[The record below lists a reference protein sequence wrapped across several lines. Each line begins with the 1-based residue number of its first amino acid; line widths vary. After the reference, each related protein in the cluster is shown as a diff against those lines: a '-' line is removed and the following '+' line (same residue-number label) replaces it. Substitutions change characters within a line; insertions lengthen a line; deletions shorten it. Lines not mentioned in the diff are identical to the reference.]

1 MKARVMIS
9 SVVKDKVKLGS
20 TNRLKEICYPAKSL
34 TDRLQKA
41 KKPVTA
47 ETAVPFSIIRE
58 ELKSHLEKKY
68 GFEVFIFEETLSAGR
83 PPEEETVREA
93 EECQLVIGIFGS
105 TTGWKVPDQDPLS
118 PTLREW
124 RAALAAPLKFR
135 VFWLKDSV
143 EAGSIQ
149 GELGKV
155 LQELTDYKSGK
166 THAVFSDAADL
177 FLQVDRVVQ
186 DYIQHAIVRYVADT
200 VNKERGTE
208 TQEWLLS
215 SYKERVEKMLH
226 ALKHVEP
233 SWDQET
239 KICELGDH
247 RQPVMLHAIPE
258 SLSVPESRKFVA
270 YIFEDELKDRKFGA
284 PGQLHIVAAFG
295 SVTDSQIRHHLGN
308 FESAEVYKGSWG
320 LFGSDPASGMQAL
333 YLPYCTNSLVMQ
345 AKVFQALDWVRQNA
359 AQVIGLALR
368 RQQILDVV
376 ERFEK
381 QPA

>member
-1 MKARVMIS
+1 MIS
-9 SVVKDKVKLGS
+9 SVVKDKVRLGPAS
-20 TNRLKEICYPAKSL
+20 RLKEICYPVKNLTGQLEKS
-34 TDRLQKA
+34 
-41 KKPVTA
+41 KKPVSA
-47 ETAVPFSIIRE
+47 DTAVPFSTIRK
-58 ELKSHLEKKY
+58 ELKKHLENKY
-68 GFEVFIFEETLSAGR
+68 GFDVIIYEETLGVGQ
-83 PPEEETVREA
+83 PPEEETVRVA

-124 RAALAAPLKFR
+124 RAALATPLKFR

-143 EAGSIQ
+143 EVSSIQ

-155 LQELTDYKSGK
+155 LQELTDYKTGK
-166 THAVFSDAADL
+166 THAVFSDAVDL

-208 TQEWLLS
+208 TQEWELS
-215 SYKERVEKMLH
+215 SYKERVEKMQH
-226 ALKHVEP
+226 AWTHVEP
-233 SWDQET
+233 SWDQEPRL
-239 KICELGDH
+239 IELGDH
-247 RQPVMLHAIPE
+247 RQVVLLHAIPE

-320 LFGSDPASGMQAL
+320 LFGSDPGSGMQAL
-333 YLPYCTNSLVMQ
+333 YLPHCTNSLVMQ

-359 AQVIGLALR
+359 VQIIGLSLR

-376 ERFEK
+376 ERFEEK
-381 QPA
+381 TA